1 MYMLSTRTLYFKDTH
16 RLKVK
21 RRKKIF
27 HANGNKKKAGVTILI
42 SGEIH
47 FKLKTIIGDIG
58 HQNIVESMQKG
69 DITVVTVYAPKIR
82 SPNI

>member
-1 MYMLSTRTLYFKDTH
+1 MLSTRTLYFKDTH

-58 HQNIVESMQKG
+58 H
-69 DITVVTVYAPKIR
+69 
-82 SPNI
+82 